1 MKSLQNKCA
10 RVFYS
15 SYLPYLFSD
24 ALGNMDFTDAIS
36 LGMMEGDKEAEKDM
50 AKNTSKNREGTDK
63 IKT

>member
-1 MKSLQNKCA
+1 MNSLPNKCT

-36 LGMMEGDKEAEKDM
+36 LGVMKEDKEAEKGK
-50 AKNTSKNREGTDK
+50 AENTSKDREATDK